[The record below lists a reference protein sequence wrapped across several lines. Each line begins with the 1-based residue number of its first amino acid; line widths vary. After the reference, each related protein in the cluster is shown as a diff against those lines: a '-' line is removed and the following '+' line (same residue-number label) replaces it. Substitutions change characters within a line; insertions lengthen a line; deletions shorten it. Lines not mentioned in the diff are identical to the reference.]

1 MIRDDS
7 HDTLYCVSLYDAV
20 YWSTPC
26 FPSLF
31 LHPLLPLTILPSGYT
46 NHSHATT
53 LSTNVSTVERS
64 GDWVL
69 VKWEDVDQP
78 SASDWIGLYSVPD
91 DFNDDSIDPTER
103 APIKFQVKLLL
114 RSDCSALQTI
124 YSLSSHVML
133 SPPPPPPLSLSLF
146 ALSIPPLSVCQLQ

>member
-1 MIRDDS
+1 M
-7 HDTLYCVSLYDAV
+7 TLYCVSLYDAV
-20 YWSTPC
+20 YCSTPC

-31 LHPLLPLTILPSGYT
+31 LHPLLPPTILPSGYT
-46 NHSHATT
+46 NHSHGSLTT
-53 LSTNVSTVERS
+53 LSINVSTVERS

-114 RSDCSALQTI
+114 RMDCSALQTI
-124 YSLSSHVML
+124 FFSFLQFFVI
-133 SPPPPPPLSLSLF
+133 PPPPLSLSLF
-146 ALSIPPLSVCQLQ
+146 ALSLPPLSVCQLQ